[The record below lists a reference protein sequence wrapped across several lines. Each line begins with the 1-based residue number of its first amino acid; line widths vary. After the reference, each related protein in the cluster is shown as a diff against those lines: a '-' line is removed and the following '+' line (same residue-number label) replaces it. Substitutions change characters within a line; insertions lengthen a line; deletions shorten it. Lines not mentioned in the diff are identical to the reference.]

1 MSNEIMHCGFVKED
15 FKPDGDLGK
24 DVWNEA
30 SWIRFN
36 HGAFCGTE
44 YPQSETRAAAAWSP
58 ANIYFA
64 FICRYLTLNT
74 YEGEDPAQERWE
86 LWDRD
91 VVEVFINPTPDC
103 MTHYYEFEVSPN
115 NQWIDLEIDKTKN
128 PFYHPA
134 WSSGFTHATR
144 IDVEN
149 HVWTCEMCIPL
160 TSMLAGAPQPG
171 AEWRLNLYRAD
182 GPSPPSQRRLMS
194 WVTIPGGDTFHT
206 PSRFGV
212 IRFMDSS
219 PRLAVTV

>member
-1 MSNEIMHCGFVKED
+1 MDCVCVRED
-15 FKPDGDLGK
+15 FCPDGDLSK
-24 DVWNEA
+24 DVWKKA

-44 YPQSETRAAAAWSP
+44 YPHSETRASAAWSP
-58 ANIYFA
+58 SNIYFA
-64 FICRYLTLNT
+64 FFCQYVTLNT

-91 VVEVFINPTPDC
+91 VVEVFVNPTPDC

-128 PFYHPA
+128 PFYDPS
-134 WSSGFTHATR
+134 WSSGFTHATQ

-149 HVWTCEMCIPL
+149 HLWTCEMCIPV
-160 TSMLAGAPQPG
+160 TSMRAGAPQPG

-182 GPSPPSQRRLMS
+182 GPSSPSQRRLMS
-194 WVTIPGGDTFHT
+194 WVQIPGGDTFHT

-212 IRFMDSS
+212 IRFLERS
-219 PRLAVTV
+219 PHRAITV

>member
-1 MSNEIMHCGFVKED
+1 MRCGFVKED
-15 FKPDGDLGK
+15 FKPDGDLKK

-58 ANIYFA
+58 TNIYFA
-64 FICRYLTLNT
+64 FSCRYLTLNI

-115 NQWIDLEIDKTKN
+115 NQWIDLEIDKTKE
-128 PFYHPA
+128 PFNDVS
-134 WSSGFTHATR
+134 WNSGFEHATR
-144 IDVEN
+144 IDEKN
-149 HVWTCEMCIPL
+149 RTWTAEMRIPL
-160 TSMLAGAPQPG
+160 SPMNVGAIHPG
-171 AEWRLNLYRAD
+171 AEWRANFFRAAGKGD
-182 GPSPPSQRRLMS
+182 DRHRKFLAWS
-194 WVTIPGGDTFHT
+194 VIPEGGTFHV
-206 PSRFGV
+206 PARFGILKIV
-212 IRFMDSS
+212 N
-219 PRLAVTV
+219 

>member
-1 MSNEIMHCGFVKED
+1 MHCGFVKDD
-15 FKPDGDLGK
+15 FKPDGNLEK
-24 DVWNEA
+24 NVWNEA

-44 YPQSETRAAAAWSP
+44 YPQSETRAAAAWSLT
-58 ANIYFA
+58 NIYFA
-64 FICRYLTLNT
+64 FRCRYLTLNI
-74 YEGEDPAQERWE
+74 YEGEDPAEERWE

-103 MTHYYEFEVSPN
+103 ITHYYEFEVSPN

-128 PFYHPA
+128 PFYYPA
-134 WSSGFTHATR
+134 WCSGFTHATR

-160 TSMLAGAPQPG
+160 TSMLAGAPHPG

-182 GPSPPSQRRLMS
+182 GPSPPSSQRRLMS
-194 WVTIPGGDTFHT
+194 WVTITGGDTFHT
-206 PSRFGV
+206 PNRFGT
-212 IRFMDSS
+212 IRFMYSS
-219 PRLAVTV
+219 PRLPITI